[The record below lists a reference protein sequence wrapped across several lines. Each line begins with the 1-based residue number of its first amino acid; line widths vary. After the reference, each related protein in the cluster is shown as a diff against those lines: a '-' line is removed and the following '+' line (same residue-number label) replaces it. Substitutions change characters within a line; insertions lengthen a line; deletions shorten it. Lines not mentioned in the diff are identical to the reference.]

1 MVKISTNIIA
11 TSSYYADVSGTSF
24 LNAFETLPMNGKKDE
39 LTTEDSLIGGTQ
51 QNISLLWS
59 RTLYHG
65 AKESTIKCAVIIR
78 SV

>member
-1 MVKISTNIIA
+1 
-11 TSSYYADVSGTSF
+11 
-24 LNAFETLPMNGKKDE
+24 MNGKKDE
-39 LTTEDSLIGGTQ
+39 LTTEDSLNGGTQ

-65 AKESTIKCAVIIR
+65 VKESTIKCAVIKH